1 MHPFGRTVVR
11 RLRPRSGVAYAGRVA
26 ASTGSHR
33 IDRASRPTDGVP
45 RLGKRTV
52 LVVAASALL
61 VRILYCVFV
70 IPGYVPST
78 DAAHYNDIALKV
90 SQGHGI
96 ASQFPYIW
104 THATAFRP
112 PLYPVLLGGL
122 YAVFGEHVGVAQ
134 AFNVLLGTGVVVL
147 ATLLAFRLGGRVAA
161 LVTAVLATFHPTLLA
176 GDGVV
181 LTEPLALLLLLA
193 TLLALDRD
201 RYALAG
207 LLSGLLVLTRPSAQL
222 FVPVVAAYLLL
233 AAWRR
238 GGWRSTG
245 AGSEPRA
252 GGFRAGMRRGLKP
265 ALVFALIAVATTLP
279 WVVRNTVVFGKPVLV
294 TSNGFNLAAIYSP
307 IALQQ
312 GSFVDPVRDP
322 RFVPILRFSQLEN
335 LDEATLD
342 ATLREQGL
350 KGIRQEPGQVPRVVA
365 KNVLYLS
372 DYYWRTNDRAE
383 ALDGRNIAFRHATL
397 PYVWLVL
404 LLGAA
409 GLWLMRRQRL
419 GALVVLSA
427 AYMTAVSLVTVAPPR
442 LRAPLDVL
450 CCIAV
455 GVLIAAAVTRIRERR
470 AAAAPV
476 PSVDATPDAAPDAS
490 VGAGR

>member
-1 MHPFGRTVVR
+1 
-11 RLRPRSGVAYAGRVA
+11 VA
-26 ASTGSHR
+26 ASTGTHR
-33 IDRASRPTDGVP
+33 RDRAPGTTNPPDGP
-45 RLGKRTV
+45 GARTL
-52 LVVAASALL
+52 LVVAAFALL
-61 VRILYCVFV
+61 VRVLYCVFV
-70 IPGYVPST
+70 IPDYTPTT
-78 DAAHYNDIALKV
+78 DDAHYNDIALKV

-122 YAVFGEHVGVAQ
+122 YAVFGEHLVVAQ
-134 AFNVLLGTGVVVL
+134 AFNVVLGTGVVVL
-147 ATLLAFRLGGRVAA
+147 ATLLAFRLGGRTAG
-161 LVTAVLATFHPTLLA
+161 LVTAVVATLHPSLLA

-207 LLSGLLVLTRPSAQL
+207 LLAGLLVLTRPSAQL

-233 AAWRR
+233 SAWRR
-238 GGWRSTG
+238 SGWRS
-245 AGSEPRA
+245 AGPDS
-252 GGFRAGMRRGLKP
+252 GSGDSGSGFRAGMRSGLKP
-265 ALVFALIAVATTLP
+265 ALVFALVAIATTLP
-279 WVVRNTVVFGKPVLV
+279 WVVRNEIVFGKPVLV

-312 GSFVDPVRDP
+312 GHFVDPVHDE
-322 RFVPILRFSQLEN
+322 RFAPITRFSELYN
-335 LDEATLD
+335 LDEVTLD
-342 ATLREQGL
+342 ATLRKQGL
-350 KGIRQEPGQVPRVVA
+350 EGIRQSPGRVPGVIA
-365 KNVLYLS
+365 KNVGYLS
-372 DYYWRTNDRAE
+372 DYFWHTNDGAE
-383 ALDGRNIAFRHATL
+383 ALDGRNIAFRHRTL

-409 GLWLMRRQRL
+409 GLWIMRRQRL
-419 GALVVLSA
+419 GAVIVLSA
-427 AYMTAVSLVTVAPPR
+427 AYMTAVSLITVSPPR

-450 CCIAV
+450 CCVAV
-455 GVLIAAAVTRIRERR
+455 GVLVAAVVDRVRARR
-470 AAAAPV
+470 AARAPER
-476 PSVDATPDAAPDAS
+476 SVDAAPDAAPGAA